1 MNIQIILTF
10 VLRVNSVIVLF
21 FFPLQIANGTTHYY
35 APIPNG
41 FQPGSGGAAA
51 PYPVNPHGHMA
62 PPPPGTPQPTVPPP
76 QHQQQMTAITNPP
89 PPPPQQQHSPASHSA
104 NHSPSPPNN
113 NYHKDERTQRQ
124 HSKLLRKLEKQR
136 EYSKYNSE

>member
-10 VLRVNSVIVLF
+10 VLRVNADIVLF

-89 PPPPQQQHSPASHSA
+89 PPPQQQHSPASHSA

>member
-1 MNIQIILTF
+1 M
-10 VLRVNSVIVLF
+10 F
-21 FFPLQIANGTTHYY
+21 FSPLQIANGTTHYY

-89 PPPPQQQHSPASHSA
+89 PPPQQQQHSPASHSA

-136 EYSKYNSE
+136 GEYSKYTILSRLSIS